1 MKSKIICLTVLA
13 LTFAVRAEVVEDI
26 KENVRD
32 NWRKIQ
38 EKCQDVRE
46 LAQELPSLPDDAW
59 WPKTDKGDQL
69 KKIRKIQEKIRKEL
83 LSVDSCEV
91 LAKTEKLSRK
101 IAAKKQEI
109 AELQEKRCFVKPDK
123 QKKLDEEIK
132 EEQGELQRLTAEHAA
147 EMAKVKKELESI
159 GLQTKGSSLNVL
171 LKMKDCADIIDNVI
185 MARGICELVS
195 GLREALK
202 SGDILTAKR
211 YYGVYLTLAD
221 VHIMCFEQYLEK
233 SKYGEWR
240 RGLDRI
246 EAKANLTIAADNSNI
261 ADAGLAGA
269 MCESLRQDIES
280 NNKLISGVQLY
291 RQLLDSH
298 EASVERKL
306 AEVRKRRIVAQSRY
320 DTVSNTIDFGELL
333 QSIQDDYSAVME
345 LEMPDIAAFDD
356 SAIEEQINAISKM
369 LDMN

>member
-13 LTFAVRAEVVEDI
+13 LTFAGRAEVVEDI

-46 LAQELPSLPDDAW
+46 LAQELPSLPDDSW
-59 WPKTDKGDQL
+59 YKTDKDDQL

-91 LAKTEKLSRK
+91 LAKTDKLNRK
-101 IAAKKQEI
+101 IAAKKQDI

-132 EEQGELQRLTAEHAA
+132 EEQNELQRLTAEHAA

-185 MARGICELVS
+185 VARGIYDIVG
-195 GLREALK
+195 GLRESLK
-202 SGDILTAKR
+202 GGDILNVKR

-233 SKYGEWR
+233 SKYGAWR
-240 RGLDRI
+240 QGLDRI
-246 EAKANLTIAADNSNI
+246 EAKANMTIAADNSNI
-261 ADAGLAGA
+261 ADAGLGET
-269 MCESLRQDIES
+269 MCESLRQDIAS
-280 NNKLISGVQLY
+280 NNKLIAGVQLY

-306 AEVRKRRIVAQSRY
+306 TEVRKRRIVAQSHY

-356 SAIEEQINAISKM
+356 AVVEEQINAISKM
-369 LDMN
+369 LDVN